1 MSGAGARGRTGGLV
15 VVALCF
21 ATIVLDGYDLVVF
34 GATLPVMLRD
44 PSWGMT
50 TAQAGAIGSYALVGM
65 LVGALAVGA
74 LTDRFGRRKVVLATT
89 AWFSVSAGLCAVAP
103 NPEVFGLLRL
113 LCGIGLGGMLPTA
126 IALTSEYAPAARR
139 QLYNS
144 VVHVGYSTGGV
155 VATLIAIP
163 VLPALGWQVM
173 YLIGALPAVVLLPLA
188 WAYLPES
195 PAFLVAHGRRDEARA
210 LALRH
215 GLDPDDV
222 LGRESATAGPATAGS
237 ATAGSATAGS
247 SAAGSGAAGSEAA
260 GPAASPSL
268 RATVRELFGPVY
280 RRRSVVFALVGFC
293 GLLLTY
299 GVGTW
304 LPEIMRSSGFALGSA
319 LSFLLVLNLG
329 NIVGSLLVAR
339 LADRVGSRRVVP
351 AAFATGAV
359 CLVLMAL
366 SPPAVVLYLL
376 VALVGFGAM
385 GAQILVNGFVAASY
399 PARIRA
405 TGLGW
410 VVGFSRLGGI
420 AGPVVAG
427 LVLASGV
434 GVGWNFAFFAAFAT
448 AAVLLLLALGPAGVP
463 AAGESG
469 DRSGDRTG
477 DRDGGVRR

>member
-1 MSGAGARGRTGGLV
+1 MNAAGRGARSGLA

-21 ATIVLDGYDLVVF
+21 SVIVLDGYDLVVF

-50 TAQAGAIGSYALVGM
+50 TAQAGAIAGYALVGM
-65 LVGALAVGA
+65 LVGALLVGT
-74 LTDRFGRRKVVLATT
+74 LTDRLGRRRVLLGTT
-89 AWFSVSAGLCAVAP
+89 VWFSVAAGLCAVAP
-103 NPEVFGLLRL
+103 NPEVFGILRI
-113 LCGIGLGGMLPTA
+113 LCGVGLGGMLPTA
-126 IALTSEYAPAARR
+126 IALTSEFAPAARR

-144 VVHVGYSTGGV
+144 VVQVGYSTGGV

-163 VLPALGWQVM
+163 VLPALGWEVM
-173 YLIGALPAVVLLPLA
+173 YLIGALPLLVLFPLA
-188 WAYLPES
+188 WWYLPES
-195 PAFLVAHGRRDEARA
+195 PAYLVARGRPGEARA
-210 LALRH
+210 LATAY

-222 LGRESATAGPATAGS
+222 LGREAAPADGR
-237 ATAGSATAGS
+237 GGLR
-247 SAAGSGAAGSEAA
+247 GAVA
-260 GPAASPSL
+260 
-268 RATVRELFGPVY
+268 ELFGPTY

-339 LADRVGSRRVVP
+339 IADRFGSHRVVP
-351 AAFATGAV
+351 VAFGTGAV
-359 CLVLMAL
+359 CLGLMAT

-410 VVGFSRLGGI
+410 VVAFSRLGGI
-420 AGPVVAG
+420 TGPVAAG
-427 LVLASGV
+427 LVLASGA
-434 GVGWNFAFFAAFAT
+434 GVGWNFAFFAAFST
-448 AAVLLLLALGPAGVP
+448 AAVLLLLVLGPTGT
-463 AAGESG
+463 G
-469 DRSGDRTG
+469 TG
-477 DRDGGVRR
+477 DRAGAGAGAPARGASRT

>member
-1 MSGAGARGRTGGLV
+1 MSGAGAQGRTGGLA

-44 PSWGMT
+44 PSWPMT

-155 VATLIAIP
+155 VATLIALP
-163 VLPALGWQVM
+163 VLPALGWEVM

-215 GLDPDDV
+215 GLDPGDV
-222 LGRESATAGPATAGS
+222 LGRESAADSSPAGS
-237 ATAGSATAGS
+237 A
-247 SAAGSGAAGSEAA
+247 AA
-260 GPAASPSL
+260 GPDARPSL
-268 RATVRELFGPVY
+268 RATVRELFGPGY

-463 AAGESG
+463 AAGDPE

-477 DRDGGVRR
+477 DRDGDRDGGVRR

>member
-1 MSGAGARGRTGGLV
+1 MSAPGPGGRGGLAV
-15 VVALCF
+15 VGLCF

-44 PSWGMT
+44 PSWDMT

-74 LTDRFGRRKVVLATT
+74 LTDRLGRRKVVLGTT
-89 AWFSVSAGLCAVAP
+89 VWFSVAAGLCAIAP
-103 NPEVFGLLRL
+103 NPEVFGALRF

-155 VATLIAIP
+155 VATLVAIP
-163 VLPALGWQVM
+163 LLPVAGWQVM
-173 YLIGALPAVVLLPLA
+173 YLLGALPVLVLFPLIYR
-188 WAYLPES
+188 YLPES
-195 PAFLVAHGRRDEARA
+195 PAFLVAHGRHEEARA

-222 LGRESATAGPATAGS
+222 LGRETARPVADDA
-237 ATAGSATAGS
+237 
-247 SAAGSGAAGSEAA
+247 AAGGT
-260 GPAASPSL
+260 PAL
-268 RATVRELFGPVY
+268 RETVGELFGPGY

-304 LPEIMRSSGFALGSA
+304 LPEIMRSAGFALGSA

-339 LADRVGSRRVVP
+339 MADRVGSRRVVP

-359 CLVLMAL
+359 CLVLMAF

-434 GVGWNFAFFAAFAT
+434 GVGWNFAFFAAFAA
-448 AAVLLLLALGPAGVP
+448 AAVLLLLALGPTGEP
-463 AAGESG
+463 AAAVPGN
-469 DRSGDRTG
+469 RS
-477 DRDGGVRR
+477 RDGNLRR

>member
-222 LGRESATAGPATAGS
+222 LGRESAADSPPAGS
-237 ATAGSATAGS
+237 A
-247 SAAGSGAAGSEAA
+247 AA
-260 GPAASPSL
+260 GPEARPSL
-268 RATVRELFGPVY
+268 RATVRELFGPGY

-463 AAGESG
+463 AAGESE

>member
-1 MSGAGARGRTGGLV
+1 MSAPGPGGRGGLA

-44 PSWGMT
+44 PSWDMT

-74 LTDRFGRRKVVLATT
+74 LTDRLGRRKVVLGTT
-89 AWFSVSAGLCAVAP
+89 AWFSVAAGLCAVAP
-103 NPEVFGLLRL
+103 NPEVFGALRF

-139 QLYNS
+139 QVYNS

-163 VLPALGWQVM
+163 VLPAVGWQVM
-173 YLIGALPAVVLLPLA
+173 YLIGAVPALVLLPLA
-188 WAYLPES
+188 YRYLPES
-195 PAFLVAHGRRDEARA
+195 PAFLVAHGRHDEARA

-222 LGRESATAGPATAGS
+222 LGRESAPATR
-237 ATAGSATAGS
+237 ATATT
-247 SAAGSGAAGSEAA
+247 
-260 GPAASPSL
+260 GPGL
-268 RATVRELFGPVY
+268 RATLGELFGPGY

-339 LADRVGSRRVVP
+339 IADRVGSRRVVP

-359 CLVLMAL
+359 CLVLMAF

-420 AGPVVAG
+420 AGPLVAG

-448 AAVLLLLALGPAGVP
+448 AAVLLLLALGPTGTPDAVAPGV
-463 AAGESG
+463 S
-469 DRSGDRTG
+469 S
-477 DRDGGVRR
+477 RDGGARR

>member
-1 MSGAGARGRTGGLV
+1 MSGSAPPGRGGGPA

-44 PSWGMT
+44 PTWDMT

-74 LTDRFGRRKVVLATT
+74 LTDRLGRRKVVLATT

-103 NPEVFGLLRL
+103 NPEVFGLLRF

-139 QLYNS
+139 QVYNS

-155 VATLIAIP
+155 VATLVAIP
-163 VLPALGWQVM
+163 VLPAVGWEVM
-173 YLIGALPAVVLLPLA
+173 YLIGAVPALVLLPLA
-188 WAYLPES
+188 YRYLPES
-195 PAFLVAHGRRDEARA
+195 PAFLVAHGRDDEARA

-222 LGRESATAGPATAGS
+222 LGRESA
-237 ATAGSATAGS
+237 
-247 SAAGSGAAGSEAA
+247 
-260 GPAASPSL
+260 PAATTTATTGPGL
-268 RATVRELFGPVY
+268 RATLGELFGPGY

-339 LADRVGSRRVVP
+339 IADRVGSRRVVP

-420 AGPVVAG
+420 AGPLVAG

-448 AAVLLLLALGPAGVP
+448 AAVLLLLALGPTGVP
-463 AAGESG
+463 DTVVPGV
-469 DRSGDRTG
+469 RS
-477 DRDGGVRR
+477 RDGGARR

>member
-1 MSGAGARGRTGGLV
+1 MSGAGARGGTGGLV

-163 VLPALGWQVM
+163 VLPALGWEVM

-222 LGRESATAGPATAGS
+222 LGRESATAGPS
-237 ATAGSATAGS
+237 TAGS
-247 SAAGSGAAGSEAA
+247 SAAGAPAGAV
-260 GPAASPSL
+260 PARPSL
-268 RATVRELFGPVY
+268 RATVRELFGPGY

-463 AAGESG
+463 AAGEPES
-469 DRSGDRTG
+469 RSGNRIG